1 MVHSWRE
8 GCPVG
13 LDELRIITLNY
24 WNFNGSIS
32 AGELVVHEDHA
43 DDMVQVFSR
52 LFDAQFP
59 IERMELVDAFAGD
72 DDLSMAANNTSAFNC
87 REIAAR
93 PGVWSNHAFG
103 AAVDINPLQNP
114 FVTDSGVFPPGGAA
128 FVDRSVQVTGGIY
141 PGDAV
146 TAAFAEI
153 GWGWG
158 GDWNTV
164 KDWQH
169 FSANGR

>member
-1 MVHSWRE
+1 MEHSWRE

-13 LDELRIITLNY
+13 LDELRLITLNH
-24 WNFNGSIS
+24 WDFSGNVAS
-32 AGELVVHEDHA
+32 GELIVHADHA

-59 IERMELVDAFAGD
+59 VQRIELVDNYLGD

-87 REIAAR
+87 REIASR
-93 PGVWSNHAFG
+93 PGTWSNHAFG
-103 AAVDINPLQNP
+103 SAVDINPLQNP
-114 FVTDSGVFPPGGAA
+114 FVTNSGIFPPEGAA
-128 FVDRSVQVTGGIY
+128 FADRSQRVQGGIY

-146 TAAFAEI
+146 TQAFAEI

-158 GDWNTV
+158 GDWNSS
-164 KDWQH
+164 KDW
-169 FSANGR
+169 